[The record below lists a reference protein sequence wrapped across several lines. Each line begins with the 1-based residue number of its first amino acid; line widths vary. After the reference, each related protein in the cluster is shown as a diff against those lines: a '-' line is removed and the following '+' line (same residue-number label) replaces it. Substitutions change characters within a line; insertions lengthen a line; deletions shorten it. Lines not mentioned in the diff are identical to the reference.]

1 MDTWSRSSILLAACL
16 SLVLAATSAAAAPPD
31 AEQARHIAEQFVA
44 AKQAE
49 GGNPQESYETGDIVA
64 ADLNGDGQHEIV
76 VLWTLAGPTYWSH
89 GLAVLARQG
98 TRYVPS
104 GEAQEALG
112 SVEGMSVSGGVIQ
125 LKTTGPGPNDPRCWP
140 TVAKT
145 LRYRW
150 TPGKLTPVK

>member
-1 MDTWSRSSILLAACL
+1 MDTWSRSSTLLAACL
-16 SLVLAATSAAAAPPD
+16 WLVLAATSAAAAPPD

-44 AKQAE
+44 GKQAE
-49 GGNPQESYETGDIVA
+49 GGNPQESYETGDVVPV
-64 ADLNGDGQHEIV
+64 DLDGDGQHEIV
-76 VLWTLAGPTYWSH
+76 VLWTLLGPTYWSH

-125 LKTTGPGPNDPRCWP
+125 LKTKWPGPNDPRCCP